1 MDLNSGA
8 ARITYQYIEPGAEAV
23 DDEEFEVGGGGE
35 SDVDG
40 VVSGFN
46 VECRVLNAG
55 SIPMSLTMHV
65 MGLLSQSPTFLHLTA
80 KKQTTVQTN

>member
-40 VVSGFN
+40 VVSGLN
-46 VECRVLNAG
+46 ECRG
-55 SIPMSLTMHV
+55 H
-65 MGLLSQSPTFLHLTA
+65 SQCT
-80 KKQTTVQTN
+80 

>member
-8 ARITYQYIEPGAEAV
+8 ARITYQYIEPDAEAV

-46 VECRVLNAG
+46 VECRVDSNVTHNARDG
-55 SIPMSLTMHV
+55 
-65 MGLLSQSPTFLHLTA
+65 A
-80 KKQTTVQTN
+80 A

>member
-40 VVSGFN
+40 VVSGLN
-46 VECRVLNAG
+46 VECRVDSNVTHNARDG
-55 SIPMSLTMHV
+55 
-65 MGLLSQSPTFLHLTA
+65 A
-80 KKQTTVQTN
+80 A